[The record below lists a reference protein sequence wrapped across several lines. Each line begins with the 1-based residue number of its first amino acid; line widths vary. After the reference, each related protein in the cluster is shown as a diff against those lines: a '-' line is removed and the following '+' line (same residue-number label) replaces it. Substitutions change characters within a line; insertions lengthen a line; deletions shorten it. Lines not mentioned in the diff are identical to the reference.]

1 MLRLRWSAPRPARW
15 CVGLTFHPSHIS
27 WLEVE
32 IPGAPEDAFQL
43 APKTVRDVE
52 AILRYCTERDLV
64 VQVWGGGTHSGFGAP
79 AKPDFVMSMERMG
92 DIESWEPD
100 DLTVVVGAGA
110 KVSDVEARLA
120 SKNQTLVMPERPGE
134 ATVGGVIAAGISSL
148 RRGRLYPT
156 RERVLEVTMVTGD
169 GRLVRSGGRVVK
181 NVTGYD
187 LHRLAVGAF
196 GSLGVIIAVCLKL
209 WPVPPGSATVE
220 IEDMDRAGAVVR
232 PLATLESDGRLMV
245 YLQGTE
251 AEVESQAARLGG
263 KTRSGLHWPADPVGK
278 WEWSLRVPPART
290 SEAVSRLPGAWSYLA
305 LHGVGELRLASD
317 THDGA
322 GDLRSW
328 AESIGGHL
336 VVTRGDPG
344 IFDPWGTPPPGL
356 GLQRRII
363 AEFDP
368 KRILNPGRLPGG
380 V

>member
-1 MLRLRWSAPRPARW
+1 M
-15 CVGLTFHPSHIS
+15 TFHPQHIS
-27 WLEVE
+27 WLELE
-32 IPGAPEDAFQL
+32 IPGAPTDAFQL

-52 AILRYCTERDLV
+52 AILRYCSEKGLI
-64 VQVWGGGTHSGFGAP
+64 VQVWGGGTHSGFGTP

-92 DIESWEPD
+92 EIESWEPD
-100 DLTVVVGAGA
+100 DLTIVVGAGA
-110 KVSDVEARLA
+110 RVRDVETRLA
-120 SKNQTLVMPERPGE
+120 SQNQTLVMPERPGE

-148 RRGRLYPT
+148 RRGRLYAT

-196 GSLGVIIAVCLKL
+196 GSLGVIVSVCVKL
-209 WPVPPGSATVE
+209 WPVPPGSATVDV
-220 IEDMDRAGAVVR
+220 EDADVADAVVR
-232 PLATLESDGRLMV
+232 PLAVLERDGQVSVFLE
-245 YLQGTE
+245 GTE
-251 AEVESQAARLGG
+251 AEVESQVTRLGG
-263 KTRSGLHWPADPVGK
+263 DSRPGLHWPSDPVGS

-290 SEAVSRLPGAWSYLA
+290 SEAISRLPGGWSYLA
-305 LHGVGELRLASD
+305 VHGVGELRLASA
-317 THDGA
+317 THEEA
-322 GDLRSW
+322 GDLRTW

-336 VVTRGDPG
+336 VITKGDPG
-344 IFDPWGTPPPGL
+344 LFDPWGAPPPLL
-356 GLQRRII
+356 GLQKRII